1 MRNFDDAV
9 APERPDMQQTL
20 PQRVGAQIRSARK
33 RKKLTLLQLARR
45 CGTTPQ
51 TIQRLMTIEEVNV
64 LEDKKLPGV
73 WRVEAFDEEGTCYIT
88 RFETASD
95 AEAYALQQY
104 GRLTVATA
112 TTARRPTPVRI
123 P

>member
-1 MRNFDDAV
+1 
-9 APERPDMQQTL
+9 
-20 PQRVGAQIRSARK
+20 
-33 RKKLTLLQLARR
+33 
-45 CGTTPQ
+45 
-51 TIQRLMTIEEVNV
+51 MTIEEVNV

-88 RFETASD
+88 SFETASD

-104 GRLTVATA
+104 GRVTAATA
-112 TTARRPTPVRI
+112 TGSKLPTPVRI